1 MSSAC
6 STTITHSI
14 CVFFLDLCAEDS
26 RTDLLLLWRTECE
39 PNALRSIGFD
49 QTQSDG
55 VIVGVSFWCRR
66 LPRKSQII
74 VPRMDG
80 RRKTRKRESV
90 SRLIRHLRQMS
101 SNSYIAY
108 RWSTSVPLDLRSVVY
123 CTAIRHGG
131 DKEWHF
137 LWDRYSN
144 SNVGSEKSL
153 ILSALGCSREIWLLQ
168 RYLDWT
174 LNESSGVRKQ
184 DRSTVFDG
192 VAQNEVGLPLAKSF
206 LFEKIDEIYKT

>member
-1 MSSAC
+1 MNDFILFVC
-6 STTITHSI
+6 
-14 CVFFLDLCAEDS
+14 
-26 RTDLLLLWRTECE
+26 
-39 PNALRSIGFD
+39 
-49 QTQSDG
+49 
-55 VIVGVSFWCRR
+55 
-66 LPRKSQII
+66 
-74 VPRMDG
+74 
-80 RRKTRKRESV
+80 
-90 SRLIRHLRQMS
+90 
-101 SNSYIAY
+101 
-108 RWSTSVPLDLRSVVY
+108 SVPLDLRSVVY

-137 LWDRYSN
+137 LWERYSN

-206 LFEKIDEIYKT
+206 LFEKIDEIFKT